1 MYVRTLPLIHRSTL
15 VRLVPV
21 ITETDFA
28 DSVSLVLDQLQNGPR
43 SFFEEPQISMTTI
56 GDDDED
62 DDLGESDDESI
73 LESVHEETILP
84 PIFAVIEEAKPV
96 TPVPSSGGDSVRKSA
111 LSNPKLSKS
120 LSTSA
125 ASVNKTKINP
135 GETHRKSI
143 PGKQVPLPITAPILR
158 GGSYETVSREIHSTL
173 SVASR
178 DSTQVF
184 STAGQ
189 WTCHC

>member
-1 MYVRTLPLIHRSTL
+1 MYVRTFPLIHRSTL

-43 SFFEEPQISMTTI
+43 SFFEEPQISITTI

-84 PIFAVIEEAKPV
+84 PIVAVIEEAKPV
-96 TPVPSSGGDSVRKSA
+96 TPVPSSGGGSARKFA

-120 LSTSA
+120 LSSSA

-143 PGKQVPLPITAPILR
+143 PGKQVPLPITAPISR

-173 SVASR
+173 SR
-178 DSTQVF
+178 L
-184 STAGQ
+184 
-189 WTCHC
+189 

>member
-1 MYVRTLPLIHRSTL
+1 MRTLPLIHRSTL

-84 PIFAVIEEAKPV
+84 PSVALIEETKPV
-96 TPVPSSGGDSVRKSA
+96 TPIPSSGSSSARKSA

-125 ASVNKTKINP
+125 ASVNKTK
-135 GETHRKSI
+135 SI
-143 PGKQVPLPITAPILR
+143 PGKKFPLPITAPISR
-158 GGSYETVSREIHSTL
+158 GGSYETVSRETHSTL
-173 SVASR
+173 SR
-178 DSTQVF
+178 L
-184 STAGQ
+184 
-189 WTCHC
+189 